1 MTRQGIDSTR
11 ADPKGL
17 FACGTECAS
26 LSRFIAQ
33 VPGLVSRGAKL
44 RPRKITARNP
54 SDC

>member
-17 FACGTECAS
+17 FARGTECAS

-33 VPGLVSRGAKL
+33 VPG
-44 RPRKITARNP
+44 
-54 SDC
+54 